1 MMRAL
6 TLRSTRSLLGAW
18 PRTGMVALVAALLLA
33 GTVSGDD
40 NDIVVGTSAV
50 NTASAATS
58 VQITGLTIS
67 SAPNRLLVV
76 GVSISNDRWQVS
88 SITRDTGEVFTRS
101 GEGRGP
107 AVTLPDVTPTAEVWY
122 TVAPSTGNT
131 TITVTLGVRVVG
143 DTPPIPD
150 IVGTAVE
157 LSNVN
162 QLNPQ
167 VAQSGTQGTGANPN
181 GAVTLLGST
190 AGQGLR
196 RRVAVAVIAP
206 LGSIGLT
213 TSDGSGLEVEL
224 RQANTGTGTANVL
237 GAMAVAPTFPSGT
250 FLKPNKDQT
259 ASASWTGTTSTRWG
273 SEIALFTPVNDAT
286 LARFHESSAERTDD
300 GTLLRWRTN
309 YEVSNLGFNLWRQDG
324 ADRTLL
330 NQSPVAGSALFV
342 GEDTE
347 LSAGRSYRWL
357 DRATKGHDG
366 ASYWIEALDL
376 SGESTWH
383 GPIHPEA
390 RPVARE
396 GKPGIRSALL
406 EELGTAPSG
415 GALRQP
421 GVPAQTGRLTDLESL
436 ELPSDSAELPS
447 SFSNSGRARTSLETQ
462 RAIAAQPGAK
472 IFVDREGWY
481 RVTRASLVG
490 AGYEPGV
497 DLKDL
502 RLFTGGVEQPMLVR
516 DGDAVEFYGVPQDTA
531 WTGSRIYWLT
541 AAGRG
546 GLRVAT
552 AKVGRRGSPAGPS
565 FPFAVERRDRTVYF
579 AALTN
584 NGDESNFF
592 GGVISG
598 KPLDQELMVNE
609 LGQANEVDYPLEL
622 SIQGATTN
630 VTHSIR
636 VAFNGNDAGTM
647 SFPDQKRGRATFRI
661 PTDWIKAGKNVVTLT
676 PLGGSTDVSTV
687 DWIRLTYPHAY
698 SAEEGA
704 LKLTAQPASALS
716 VKGFPSRAIRVLD
729 VTSLRNVLELP
740 VSVSGS
746 ESGTFSVS
754 VNVPGIGLDARSLF
768 AFSDDRILTP
778 AAVAANQPS
787 TWHEEGKSGRHWIIA
802 PRSLLAAVAPLAAH
816 RTAQGLPSQV
826 IDVEDL
832 YDEFSFGE
840 KTPYAIRDF
849 IRTAGGDAT
858 GRYVVLVG
866 DATYDPRDYEGGGAG
881 DLVPTKL
888 VPTAKLKTASDSWFG
903 VTGAG
908 EIPSVPVGRISVRT
922 SEDAARAVARII
934 EWESSASA
942 GAPWRQ
948 KVLQLADTA
957 DAPDVNPVAFE
968 SVIDGLSAFVPAPLE
983 VSNVATGPLSVEQ
996 ARSRIT
1002 EEMNAGQLLVS
1013 WIGHGSQANWSKRSI
1028 FTNSEAAALVN
1039 GTKLPIVVSLSCL
1052 GGFFIDGAVDSL
1064 AEVLQ
1069 KNPNGG
1075 AIASWASSSL
1085 TEPFGQEQLG
1095 AAAYSALFS
1104 AGPTRL
1110 GDAFVSGLAA
1120 ANDPDVRKTWVLFG
1134 DPALKVR

>member
-1 MMRAL
+1 V
-6 TLRSTRSLLGAW
+6 
-18 PRTGMVALVAALLLA
+18 VALFAALLLA
-33 GTVSGDD
+33 GPVAGDD

-58 VQITGLTIS
+58 VQISGLTIS

-88 SITRDTGEVFTRS
+88 GITRGIGEVFARS

-122 TVAPSTGNT
+122 NVAPSTGNT
-131 TITVTLGVRVVG
+131 TITVTLAVRVVG
-143 DTPPIPD
+143 DTPPDPD
-150 IVGTAVE
+150 IVAFAVE

-167 VAQSGTQGTGANPN
+167 VAQSGTQGTDANPN
-181 GAVTLLGST
+181 GAVILLGSAT
-190 AGQGLR
+190 GQGLR

-206 LGSIGLT
+206 LGNIGST

-224 RQANTGTGTANVL
+224 RQANTGAGTANVL
-237 GAMAVAPTFPSGT
+237 GAMAVAPTFPSGPI
-250 FLKPNKDQT
+250 LKPNKDQT

-286 LARFHESSAERTDD
+286 LARFHEATAERIDD
-300 GTLLRWRTN
+300 VVLLRWRTN
-309 YEVSNLGFNLWRQDG
+309 YEVSNLGFRLWRQDG
-324 ADRTLL
+324 AERTLL
-330 NQSPVAGSALFV
+330 NESPVAGSALFV
-342 GEDTE
+342 GADTE

-357 DRATKGHDG
+357 DGEAKGREG

-383 GPIHPEA
+383 GPIYPEMS
-390 RPVARE
+390 PVARE
-396 GKPGIRSALL
+396 GKPGVRSALL
-406 EELGTAPSG
+406 EDLGSAPSG
-415 GALRQP
+415 VVLREP
-421 GVPAQTGRLTDLESL
+421 GIPAQTGQPADLESL
-436 ELPSDSAELPS
+436 ELSSGSAETPS
-447 SFSNSGRARTSLETQ
+447 SFSTAGKARTPFETQ

-472 IFVDREGWY
+472 ISVDREGWY
-481 RVTRASLVG
+481 RVTRASLVA
-490 AGYEPGV
+490 AGYDPGA

-502 RLFTGGVEQPMLVR
+502 RLFTGGVEQPILVR
-516 DGDAVEFYGVPQDTA
+516 EGDAVEFYGVPQDTA
-531 WTGSRIYWLT
+531 WTGSRVYWLT

-546 GLRVAT
+546 GLKIAA
-552 AKVGRRGSPAGPS
+552 AKAGRRGSPAGPS

-584 NGDESNFF
+584 NGDESSFF
-592 GGVISG
+592 GGVVSG
-598 KPLDQELMVNE
+598 KPLDQELAVNE
-609 LGQANEVDYPLEL
+609 LGQATEPDYPLEV

-630 VTHSIR
+630 ITHTIR
-636 VAFNGNDAGTM
+636 VAFNGNDTGTM
-647 SFPDQKRGRATFRI
+647 SFRDQQRGRATFRI
-661 PTDWIKAGKNVVTLT
+661 PADWIKAGNNVVTLS
-676 PLGGSTDVSTV
+676 PQGGSTDVSTV

-698 SAEEGA
+698 AAEQGA
-704 LKLTAQPASALS
+704 LKLTAQSGSALS
-716 VKGFPSRAIRVLD
+716 VKGFSSRAVRVLD
-729 VTSLRNVLELP
+729 VTSLRSIQELP

-746 ESGTFSVS
+746 DSGAFSVS
-754 VNVPGIGLDARSLF
+754 VNIPGNGLDTRSLF

-778 AAVAANQPS
+778 TAIVANRPS
-787 TWHEEGKSGRHWIIA
+787 AWHEEGKSGRHWIIA
-802 PRSLLAAVAPLAAH
+802 PRSLVASVAPLAAH
-816 RTAQGLPSQV
+816 RTAQGLASQV

-849 IRTAGGDAT
+849 IRTVAGDAQ
-858 GRYVVLVG
+858 GRYAVLVG
-866 DATYDPRDYEGGGAG
+866 DATYDPRNYEGGGAG

-903 VTGAG
+903 VTSTGD
-908 EIPSVPVGRISVRT
+908 IPSVPVGRISVRT

-934 EWESSASA
+934 EWESAASA

-948 KVLQLADTA
+948 KVLHLADTA
-957 DAPDVNPVAFE
+957 DAPEVNPVAFE
-968 SVIDGLSAFVPAPLE
+968 SVIDGLSAFVPAPLQ
-983 VSNVATGPLSVEQ
+983 VSNVATGSMSVGQ
-996 ARSRIT
+996 ARSRVT
-1002 EEMNAGQLLVS
+1002 EEMNAGQLLVT

-1028 FTNSEAAALVN
+1028 FTNTEAAALVN
-1039 GTKLPIVVSLSCL
+1039 GTKLPIVISLSCL
-1052 GGFFIDGAVDSL
+1052 GGFFIDGSVDSL
-1064 AEVLQ
+1064 AEILQ

-1110 GDAFVSGLAA
+1110 GDAFLSGLAA

-1134 DPALKVR
+1134 DPALKLR